1 MTNSTDSA
9 TAAQS
14 GPVSSPGYAWYVVA
28 CLFLAYVVSFLD
40 RQILSLLIEPI
51 KADLE
56 ISDTVISL
64 LHGFTFAVFYTLF
77 GIPLGRLADSHN
89 RKGIIIGS
97 VSLWSLMTILCGFAK
112 NAPMLFAA
120 RVGVAVGE
128 AGLSPSAYS
137 IISDYFPREK
147 RGRAISVYS
156 LGIFVGA
163 GMAYIFG
170 GLVAEFAMRA
180 VEQAYPI
187 IGQFKAWQLTF
198 VLTGLPGIV
207 IVLLMLTIREPAR
220 SERYSARE
228 GSVPFAEVFGYFN
241 QHRRLYGALLIG
253 NGFIAMANYSLFAWL
268 PAFFIRVYD
277 YTPRTI
283 GVTFG
288 LMLLSLGTAGLL
300 SGAYIADSRYR
311 RGRPGSH
318 MDTMIIMTA
327 LAIFPAAG
335 LFMYFDVEIALL
347 CVATIVFFTS
357 ASTGLVPTS
366 FQLATPNELRGQV
379 TALYL
384 FLTSVIGL
392 GIGPTAVALITDQY
406 YEDPLAVGKSLSII
420 LCSSIAIGIVLFLTG
435 RRAYARRIVEMSEVR

>member
-1 MTNSTDSA
+1 MTNPANSA
-9 TAAQS
+9 ALHEP
-14 GPVSSPGYAWYVVA
+14 GVVPSSGYAWYVVA

-51 KADLE
+51 KADLQ
-56 ISDTVISL
+56 ISDTIISL
-64 LHGFTFAVFYTLF
+64 LHGFTFAIFYTLF

-89 RKGIIIGS
+89 RKAIIIGS
-97 VSLWSLMTILCGFAK
+97 ISLWSLMTMLCGFAK

-180 VEQAYPI
+180 VDQAYPI

-198 VLTGLPGIV
+198 VLTGLPGVFIV
-207 IVLLMLTIREPAR
+207 MLMLTVREPGR
-220 SERYSARE
+220 SERYSARQ
-228 GSVPFAEVFGYFN
+228 GSVPFKEVFAYFS
-241 QHRRLYGALLIG
+241 QHRKLYGALLIG

-288 LMLLSLGTAGLL
+288 LMLLSVGTSGLL
-300 SGAYIADSRYR
+300 TGAYIADNLFR
-311 RGRPGSH
+311 RGSSGSH
-318 MDTMIIMTA
+318 MDTMIVMTA

-335 LFMYFDVEIALL
+335 LFMYFDVELALI
-347 CVATIVFFTS
+347 CVAITVFFTS
-357 ASTGLVPTS
+357 ASTGLVPAS

-384 FLTSVIGL
+384 FLTSAIGL
-392 GIGPTAVALITDQY
+392 SIGPTAVALITDQY
-406 YEDPLAVGKSLSII
+406 YGDPLAVGKSLSIT
-420 LCSSIAIGIVLFLTG
+420 LCSSIVIGVLLFLVG
-435 RRAYARRIVEMSEVR
+435 RRAYARRIAEMAELR